1 MKLIIHSIT
10 GRREMWRLFMI
21 KNLFDFALVVKIVY
35 LELEL
40 QLFER
45 NMYKKGFDWIEWD
58 SKIDDIIELE
68 SQTSWHKERVAEL
81 LRSIENK
88 YG

>member
-1 MKLIIHSIT
+1 MKLIIHLTT
-10 GRREMWRLFMI
+10 GRRGMWRFFMV
-21 KNLFDFALVVKIVY
+21 KNLFDFVLVVKIVY

-40 QLFER
+40 RLFER

-68 SQTSWHKERVAEL
+68 SQTSWHKERIAEL
-81 LRSIENK
+81 VKAIDKK
-88 YG
+88 YS

>member
-1 MKLIIHSIT
+1 
-10 GRREMWRLFMI
+10 MWRLFMI

-35 LELEL
+35 LELKL
-40 QLFER
+40 RWFER

-58 SKIDDIIELE
+58 SRIDDKIELE
-68 SQTSWHKERVAEL
+68 SQTSWHKERIARL
-81 LRSIENK
+81 LKSIEKK

>member
-21 KNLFDFALVVKIVY
+21 KNLFDFVLVVKIVY

-40 QLFER
+40 QWFKR
-45 NMYKKGFDWIEWD
+45 NMYKKGYDWIEWD

-68 SQTSWHKERVAEL
+68 SQTSWHKERIAEL
-81 LRSIENK
+81 VKAINKK

>member
-1 MKLIIHSIT
+1 
-10 GRREMWRLFMI
+10 MWRFFMI

-35 LELEL
+35 LELKLEW
-40 QLFER
+40 FER

-58 SKIDDIIELE
+58 SKIDDIIALN
-68 SQTSWHKERVAEL
+68 SQTSWHKERIAEL
-81 LRSIENK
+81 VKTIDKK

>member
-1 MKLIIHSIT
+1 MKLIIHSTT
-10 GRREMWRLFMI
+10 GRREMWRFFMV
-21 KNLFDFALVVKIVY
+21 KNLFDFVLVVKIVY

-40 QLFER
+40 RLFER

-58 SKIDDIIELE
+58 SKIDDIIELK
-68 SQTSWHKERVAEL
+68 SQTSWHKKRIAKLVE
-81 LRSIENK
+81 SIEKK

>member
-1 MKLIIHSIT
+1 
-10 GRREMWRLFMI
+10 MWRFFMI
-21 KNLFDFALVVKIVY
+21 KNLFDFALVLKIVC
-35 LELEL
+35 LELKL
-40 QLFER
+40 QWFER

-68 SQTSWHKERVAEL
+68 SQTSWHRDRIAKL
-81 LRSIENK
+81 LRSIEKK

>member
-1 MKLIIHSIT
+1 
-10 GRREMWRLFMI
+10 MWRLFMI

>member
-1 MKLIIHSIT
+1 MIIHSTT
-10 GRREMWRLFMI
+10 GRREMWRFFMI
-21 KNLFDFALVVKIVY
+21 KNLFDFTLVARIVF

-40 QLFER
+40 RFFER
-45 NMYKKGFDWIEWD
+45 NKYKSGFDWIEWD

-68 SQTSWHKERVAEL
+68 SQTSWHKKRIAKLVE
-81 LRSIENK
+81 SIEKK

>member
-1 MKLIIHSIT
+1 MKLIIYSIT
-10 GRREMWRLFMI
+10 GRSEMWRLFMI
-21 KNLFDFALVVKIVY
+21 KNLFDFVLVVKIVY

-40 QLFER
+40 QWFER

-58 SKIDDIIELE
+58 SKIDDIIELN

-81 LRSIENK
+81 LRSIEKK

>member
-1 MKLIIHSIT
+1 
-10 GRREMWRLFMI
+10 MI
-21 KNLFDFALVVKIVY
+21 KNLFDFALVLKIVY
-35 LELEL
+35 LELKLEW
-40 QLFER
+40 FER

-68 SQTSWHKERVAEL
+68 SQTSWHKKRITKLVKA
-81 LRSIENK
+81 IDKK

>member
-1 MKLIIHSIT
+1 MKLIIYSIT
-10 GRREMWRLFMI
+10 GRSEMWRLFMI
-21 KNLFDFALVVKIVY
+21 KNLFDFVLVVKIVY

-40 QLFER
+40 QGFER
-45 NMYKKGFDWIEWD
+45 NMYKKGYDWIEWD

-68 SQTSWHKERVAEL
+68 SQTSWHKERIAEL
-81 LRSIENK
+81 VKAINKK

>member
-21 KNLFDFALVVKIVY
+21 KNLFDFVLVVKIVY

-40 QLFER
+40 QWFER
-45 NMYKKGFDWIEWD
+45 NMYKKGYDWIEWD

-68 SQTSWHKERVAEL
+68 SQTSWHKERIAKLVKA
-81 LRSIENK
+81 IDKK